1 MKKDNKVKFILS
13 ILVVIIVIML
23 IFNRFLFGLKDG
35 IDDMAL
41 PLQSKIFS
49 ISTRIVGIKDSIFS
63 HDNIVEQNLKLKEE
77 NMRLKIDEMK
87 NKEVQEE
94 NKRLLELLK
103 MKENLYFKDGIKFTR
118 VIFSDADNMNNKVYI
133 DLGIKDGMKVDMVA
147 IYGEYLVGKISKV
160 YRDYSVV
167 DLITNPKSMVSSK
180 TIEDVLGVTRGSD
193 EENGLLYF
201 QASIF
206 DERITVGDEVITSG
220 ISNIYPEGLKIGKV
234 LRIDE
239 KENYAYKTIKM
250 EPGFKTKDLREL
262 VIINSVKNLQ

>member
-1 MKKDNKVKFILS
+1 M
-13 ILVVIIVIML
+13 
-23 IFNRFLFGLKDG
+23 
-35 IDDMAL
+35 
-41 PLQSKIFS
+41 
-49 ISTRIVGIKDSIFS
+49 
-63 HDNIVEQNLKLKEE
+63 
-77 NMRLKIDEMK
+77 
-87 NKEVQEE
+87 
-94 NKRLLELLK
+94 
-103 MKENLYFKDGIKFTR
+103 
-118 VIFSDADNMNNKVYI
+118 
-133 DLGIKDGMKVDMVA
+133 
-147 IYGEYLVGKISKV
+147 
-160 YRDYSVV
+160 
-167 DLITNPKSMVSSK
+167 
-180 TIEDVLGVTRGSD
+180 GVTRGSD

>member
-1 MKKDNKVKFILS
+1 M
-13 ILVVIIVIML
+13 
-23 IFNRFLFGLKDG
+23 
-35 IDDMAL
+35 
-41 PLQSKIFS
+41 
-49 ISTRIVGIKDSIFS
+49 
-63 HDNIVEQNLKLKEE
+63 EC
-77 NMRLKIDEMK
+77 
-87 NKEVQEE
+87 
-94 NKRLLELLK
+94 
-103 MKENLYFKDGIKFTR
+103 
-118 VIFSDADNMNNKVYI
+118 
-133 DLGIKDGMKVDMVA
+133 
-147 IYGEYLVGKISKV
+147 LVGKISKV

-180 TIEDVLGVTRGSD
+180 TTEDVLGVTRGSD